1 MSFISGIT
9 EQSFIKAYTNH
20 LGVPIVISGLLIAF
34 SKICSLHRRE
44 ISSLHV
50 LSLHSPHEG
59 CREKSPSYLESLNHS
74 LVTDE
79 RKKWTIITAYTN
91 HLGVPIVISGFL
103 IAFSKICSLHRR
115 EISSLHVLSLHSPH
129 EGFRAKSPSYLK
141 SLNHSLVTDERK
153 KWTII
158 KAYTNHLGVPIVI
171 SALLIAFSKIWR
183 GGKEIK
189 SS

>member
-9 EQSFIKAYTNH
+9 EQSFIK
-20 LGVPIVISGLLIAF
+20 
-34 SKICSLHRRE
+34 
-44 ISSLHV
+44 
-50 LSLHSPHEG
+50 
-59 CREKSPSYLESLNHS
+59 
-74 LVTDE
+74 
-79 RKKWTIITAYTN
+79 AYTN

-129 EGFRAKSPSYLK
+129 ECFRAKSPSFLE

-158 KAYTNHLGVPIVI
+158 TAYTNHLGVPIVI
-171 SALLIAFSKIWR
+171 SGLLIAFSKIQFAQDTLRCWVIKNILVLYYSFYSISGLQEFQDFEVLWGLR
-183 GGKEIK
+183 GMPWLPKWP
-189 SS
+189 